1 MVDCSYRAATLR
13 KILWKY
19 SMQNIIREHSVVH
32 VRCTYVRLKFRKITV
47 HSIIVFFYLFHIFVV
62 F

>member
-1 MVDCSYRAATLR
+1 MVDCSYRAATFR

-32 VRCTYVRLKFRKITV
+32 V
-47 HSIIVFFYLFHIFVV
+47 
-62 F
+62 